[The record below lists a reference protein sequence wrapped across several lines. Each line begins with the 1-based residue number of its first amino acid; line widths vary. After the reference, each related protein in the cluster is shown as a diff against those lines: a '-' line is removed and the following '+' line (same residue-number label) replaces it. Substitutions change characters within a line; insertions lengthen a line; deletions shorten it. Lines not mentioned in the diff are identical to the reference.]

1 MMKFRKSVVF
11 CRWFVGWPVGER
23 LGTGW
28 RGWQWRRKIDLLSV
42 PFSFRNVFLR
52 PDFEMFFNY
61 LSSTN
66 GQMVWDFPKMKQHF
80 QRGLTIYNREDSTRD
95 SF

>member
-11 CRWFVGWPVGER
+11 CRWFVGGPVGER

-28 RGWQWRRKIDLLSV
+28 RGWQWRRKIDLQSV
-42 PFSFRNVFLR
+42 PFSFRNYFLH

-66 GQMVWDFPKMKQHF
+66 GHMVF
-80 QRGLTIYNREDSTRD
+80 QR
-95 SF
+95 